1 MKQAYIQT
9 INDFEI
15 ELRNTEWW
23 RFKRIKYLNKQIQKY
38 EGLIQKLKS

>member
-1 MKQAYIQT
+1 MKEAYLQT

-23 RFKRIKYLNKQIQKY
+23 RFKRISWLQKQIEHY
-38 EGLIQKLKS
+38 EGLLNTL